1 MKRVAVYMRVSTA
14 NQEEEETIENQKM
27 ELLERIKADGHTI
40 TPDCIYQD
48 EGWSGS
54 IIQRP
59 DLDRLRADAHD
70 KKFDLLYYY
79 DRGRL
84 SRIFYHQEIVLNELQ
99 ELGIAHIGLHE
110 INGVSHEERLM
121 GSVMGIFQE
130 YERLKI
136 AERMRIGKLR
146 KVRENKKLLGYQPK
160 YGYDYLP
167 RIKKGENARDGKFI
181 INEKQAEVVRMIF
194 EWCVDGKSK
203 YAIQKELYERDIMP
217 PKAKR
222 KAWSTGVI
230 DRLLRDSTY
239 MGEHYYNKSESVPTR
254 THRKAQQYRKT
265 VKGSRVA
272 RPKDDWLMV
281 KVDAIVSKEL
291 FDNAQAQLVRNKRT
305 YDRKNKTHNYLVGG
319 IIECPCGFKRTGDS
333 ANNSLYYRCNDRLNN
348 RLGIRECFEHP
359 VSAPVLDDLVWNN
372 IKQLLTHPELIFEQA
387 KKWRENASPLE
398 LRYEQLNA
406 QLPELDDKE
415 MRFAKMYGEGVMSE
429 YVYKENVA
437 ELNAKRTHIVS
448 ELSGIRDQIANTPTL
463 PLEELV
469 QGVVKLVT
477 DLDYSKRRQIIQKL
491 VSKVVATKQE
501 VTVWGYVPVLAQ
513 KENYTGYVEDD
524 TQNQTQSKIISNLSE
539 IGLNVKYRNRRPPER
554 GKIYPVQRAD
564 EQRYFSRELSVR
576 NNRTKHRNCSRS
588 R

>member
-1 MKRVAVYMRVSTA
+1 MKRVAIYMRVSTA

-27 ELLERIKADGHTI
+27 ELLERIKADGFVI
-40 TPDCIYQD
+40 TPELIYQD

-59 DLDRLRADAHD
+59 DLDRLRADAQD
-70 KKFDLLYYY
+70 GKFDLLYYY

-99 ELGIAHIGLHE
+99 ELGIEHIGLHE
-110 INGVSHEERLM
+110 INGVTHEERLM

-167 RIKKGENARDGKFI
+167 RIKKGENARDGKFV

-194 EWCVDGKSK
+194 EWCVEGKSK
-203 YAIQKELYERDIMP
+203 YAIQKELYERNIMP

-239 MGEHYYNKSESVPTR
+239 MGEHYYNKSESVPTK

-265 VKGSRVA
+265 VKGSRVV
-272 RPKDDWLMV
+272 RPKEDWLMV
-281 KVDAIVSKEL
+281 KVDAIISKEL
-291 FDNAQAQLVRNKRT
+291 FDNAQAQLIRNKRT
-305 YDRKNKTHNYLVGG
+305 YDRKNKTHHYLVGG
-319 IIECPCGFKRTGDS
+319 MIECPCGFKRTGDS

-348 RLGIRECFEHP
+348 RLGTRECFELP

-387 KKWRENASPLE
+387 KKWRENASPLQ
-398 LRYEQLNA
+398 LRYEQLKA
-406 QLPELDDKE
+406 RLPEMDEKE

-437 ELNAKRTHIVS
+437 ELNAKRTQLMS

-463 PLEELV
+463 PLEQLV
-469 QGVVKLVT
+469 EGVVKLVT

-524 TQNQTQSKIISNLSE
+524 TQIKTQSNIISNLSE
-539 IGLNVKYRNRRPPER
+539 IGLNVKYRNRRPAKCR
-554 GKIYPVQRAD
+554 QVY
-564 EQRYFSRELSVR
+564 SV
-576 NNRTKHRNCSRS
+576 
-588 R
+588 

>member
-1 MKRVAVYMRVSTA
+1 MKRVAIYMRVSTA
-14 NQEEEETIENQKM
+14 NQEEEETIGNQKM
-27 ELLERIKADGHTI
+27 ELASRIKADGLTI

-54 IIQRP
+54 ILQRP
-59 DLDRLRADAHD
+59 NLDRLRADAQD
-70 KKFDLLYYY
+70 KKFDVLYYY
-79 DRGRL
+79 DRGRV
-84 SRIFYHQEIVLNELQ
+84 SRIFYHQEIVLNELR
-99 ELGIAHIGLHE
+99 ELGIEHVGLHD
-110 INGVSHEERLM
+110 INGASNEERLM

-167 RIKKGENARDGKFI
+167 RIKKGENARDGVFV
-181 INEKQAEVVRMIF
+181 INKKQAEVVRMIF

-203 YAIQKELYERDIMP
+203 YAVQKELYERNIMP
-217 PKAKR
+217 PKARR

-254 THRKAQQYRKT
+254 THRKVEQYRKT
-265 VKGSRVA
+265 VKGSRIV
-272 RPKDDWLMV
+272 RPKDEWLMV

-305 YDRKNKTHNYLVGG
+305 YDRKNKTHHYLVGG

-348 RLGIRECFEHP
+348 RLGTRECFEHP

-372 IKQLLTHPELIFEQA
+372 IKQLLTHPELVFEQA

-398 LRYEQLNA
+398 LRYEQLKS
-406 QLPELDDKE
+406 QLLELDDKE
-415 MRFAKMYGEGVMSE
+415 MRFAKMYGEGEDVMKE
-429 YVYKENVA
+429 HIYKANVV
-437 ELNAKRTHIVS
+437 ELNSKRTQILS

-469 QGVVKLVT
+469 EGVVKLVT

-501 VTVWGYVPVLAQ
+501 VTVWGYIPVLAQ

-539 IGLNVKYRNRRPPER
+539 IGLNVKYR
-554 GKIYPVQRAD
+554 
-564 EQRYFSRELSVR
+564 
-576 NNRTKHRNCSRS
+576 HRWFT
-588 R
+588 